1 MRRFKWRLQ
10 RVLDVKK
17 KEEQVKRA
25 ELVQIT
31 EQLSQARGELFM
43 QKRRLEELLDELCET
58 GPADRL
64 DRQRQFMVYST
75 ANDKVIKK
83 LENQI
88 KELADRQKA
97 KVAEILK
104 IKQFNEGLE
113 KVRVEAQAAFI
124 AEQEK
129 LEQKQMDEMTTSRIA
144 RKMITSEE
152 VAL

>member
-10 RVLDVKK
+10 RVLEVKR

-25 ELVQIT
+25 ELMQIT

-43 QKRRLEELLDELCET
+43 QKRKLEELLDELTET
-58 GPADRL
+58 NAADRL
-64 DRQRQFMVYST
+64 DRQRQFMAYSA
-75 ANDKVIKK
+75 ANDKVIKS

-88 KELADRQKA
+88 RDLANRQKD
-97 KVAEILK
+97 KIAEIMK

-113 KVRVEAQAAFI
+113 KVRAEAQAAFI

-129 LEQKQMDEMTTSRIA
+129 LEQTQMDEMTTSRIA
-144 RKMITSEE
+144 RKMMTSEE